1 MSEIYKLP
9 ETGEVSLS
17 RDVVVDADDLQRFIA
32 AGGTIHKR
40 GFRLEVHDGSY
51 VVYAA
56 RKDVPPPTSAAWGR
70 AAEHYRR
77 LVQERADEGTSVQLA
92 CLVLADYCAHRWIG
106 DCGGPTLEM
115 IMLAE
120 NTVGDSLD
128 EVVAAELTKLT
139 KGGAT

>member
-17 RDVVVDADDLQRFIA
+17 SDVVVDADDLQRFID
-32 AGGTIHKR
+32 AGGTIYKR
-40 GFRLEVHDGSY
+40 GYHIEVRKDGFI
-51 VVYAA
+51 VYPM
-56 RKDVPPPTSAAWGR
+56 RKDVPPSTSAAWGK
-70 AAEHYRR
+70 AGEHYRK
-77 LVQERADEGTSVQLA
+77 LAQEREDEGTGVQLA

-120 NTVGDSLD
+120 NTVGDSVD
-128 EVVAAELTKLT
+128 EVVAAELTK
-139 KGGAT
+139 GH